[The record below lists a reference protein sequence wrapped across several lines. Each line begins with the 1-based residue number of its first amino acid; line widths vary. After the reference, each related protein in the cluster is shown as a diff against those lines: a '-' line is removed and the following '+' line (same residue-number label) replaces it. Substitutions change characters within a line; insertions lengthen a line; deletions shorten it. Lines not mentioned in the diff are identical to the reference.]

1 MSLHL
6 SKRAALDLDEI
17 DQYSIKKWGKAVA
30 DDYMQSID
38 FALKTLNKNPSLL
51 RSNTEYS
58 TIFSLY
64 RVREHYF
71 VCSLHNQ
78 NIIVLTV
85 KSGNLDLPSRLFELE
100 PTLIKEAEFLYSQL
114 FKNP

>member
-1 MSLHL
+1 MSIHL

-17 DQYSIKKWGKAVA
+17 DQYSISKWGKNVA

-38 FALKTLNKNPSLL
+38 FALQTLKENPSLL
-51 RSNTEYS
+51 RSNTAFS
-58 TIFSLY
+58 TVFSLY

-78 NIIVLTV
+78 NIVVLTV

-100 PTLIKEAEFLYSQL
+100 PTLIKEAEFLYAQL
-114 FKNP
+114 FKK